1 MAFQIYKGN
10 QARNTRLGFAIGL
23 SVIVCYGCYNLYQ
36 WLNGLSL
43 NVQSQNKLLISTL
56 VPAAVLAVFSGLS
69 FWLVNKPGIADFMI
83 VSEGELKK
91 VNWSSKDELFVSTVV
106 VISVVI
112 IMAALLGFSDLV
124 LGWIFQ
130 DYIFKT

>member
-23 SVIVCYGCYNLYQ
+23 SVVVCYGCYNLYQ

-43 NVQSQNKLLISTL
+43 NVSAQNRILISTL
-56 VPAAVLAVFSGLS
+56 IPAAVLAIFSGLS
-69 FWLVNKPGIADFMI
+69 FWLVNRPAVADFMI

-91 VNWSSKDELFVSTVV
+91 VNWSSRDELFVSTVV
-106 VISVVI
+106 VISVVV
-112 IMAALLGFSDLV
+112 IMAALLGLSDFI
-124 LGWIFQ
+124 LGVIFQ
-130 DYIFKT
+130 DYVFK